1 MILLLV
7 ALGAI
12 LWLASGI
19 FTVGP
24 REQAALRLFGDFQ
37 QTRSSGL
44 HWWWPSPIGK
54 SDIVDVGATRNMDL
68 GFFTSPNGVTADQDA
83 EALMITGDLN
93 IVNVQMVVQ
102 YKISDLGKFLFRVDD
117 PGEDLRGIGLGN
129 PEGRTLKDA
138 TESALR
144 QVVGQRSIDDSLV
157 ERREE
162 VQADTQELLQGILDS
177 YDTGIL
183 VLDVVLQTTR
193 PPDEVR
199 AAFDDV
205 VSARVDQQS
214 RINEANAYEQDK
226 LPRVKGEAQQI
237 VQAAEAFK
245 AERIARAT
253 GEASRFLSV
262 LEEYTESKEV
272 TRQRLWLE
280 AIEEILPGVTK
291 YILTSDS
298 GGNLL
303 QFLPLDGDG
312 GTTP

>member
-1 MILLLV
+1 
-7 ALGAI
+7 
-12 LWLASGI
+12 
-19 FTVGP
+19 
-24 REQAALRLFGDFQ
+24 
-37 QTRSSGL
+37 
-44 HWWWPSPIGK
+44 
-54 SDIVDVGATRNMDL
+54 
-68 GFFTSPNGVTADQDA
+68 
-83 EALMITGDLN
+83 
-93 IVNVQMVVQ
+93 VNVQMVVQ
-102 YKISDLGKFLFRVDD
+102 YKIANLGKFLFRVDD
-117 PGEDLRGIGLGN
+117 PGEDLRSISLGN

-144 QVVGQRSIDDSLV
+144 QVVGQRSIDDTLV

-162 VQADTQELLQGILDS
+162 VQDATQELLQEILDT
-177 YDTGIL
+177 YNTGIQ

-205 VSARVDQQS
+205 ISARVDQQS

-226 LPRVKGEAQQI
+226 LPRSKGQAQQI

-245 AERIARAT
+245 AERIAKAT
-253 GEASRFLSV
+253 GEASRFISV
-262 LEEYTESKEV
+262 LEEYKESKEV

-280 AIEEILPGVTK
+280 AVEEILPDVTK

-312 GTTP
+312 DGGTSR